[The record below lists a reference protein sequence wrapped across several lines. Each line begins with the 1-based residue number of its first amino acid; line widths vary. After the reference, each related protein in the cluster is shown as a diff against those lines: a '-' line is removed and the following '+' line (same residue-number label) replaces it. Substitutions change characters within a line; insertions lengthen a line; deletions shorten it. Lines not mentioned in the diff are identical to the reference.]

1 MQSNNLPSLTSIL
14 MPRQSPCNG
23 HLGNQGAPHLSFSS
37 PVLTLTVMLYAMEFP
52 FEKIGTAVSDNQ
64 ELLSD
69 TQLTL
74 CGGMG
79 VHNGKGDTTDAV
91 QTIFNCSQNT
101 GVLSLLT

>member
-1 MQSNNLPSLTSIL
+1 MLT
-14 MPRQSPCNG
+14 
-23 HLGNQGAPHLSFSS
+23 
-37 PVLTLTVMLYAMEFP
+37 TMLYAMEFP

-79 VHNGKGDTTDAV
+79 VPNRKGESVDAV
-91 QTIFNCSQNT
+91 LTMFNCSQNT